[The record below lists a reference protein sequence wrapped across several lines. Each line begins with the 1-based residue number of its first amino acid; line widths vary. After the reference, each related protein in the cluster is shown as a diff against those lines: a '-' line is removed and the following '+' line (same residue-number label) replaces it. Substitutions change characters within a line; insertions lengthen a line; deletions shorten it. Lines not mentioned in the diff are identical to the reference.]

1 MLAVVKMPHTKRAAF
16 KVIGKIDAET
26 IKYLNKRFGESNVD
40 FDEEIIDVGESEWFT
55 NISKKIKPGA
65 IVRTYREN
73 CLLTQQQLAEK
84 VGISKASHISDIEN
98 GRRQISK
105 TLVKKFA
112 EVFGIAPE
120 MLL

>member
-1 MLAVVKMPHTKRAAF
+1 MEADLRDKWKR
-16 KVIGKIDAET
+16 VIMSGNVGFNINSSALM
-26 IKYLNKRFGESNVD
+26 LNKRFGESNVD
-40 FDEEIIDVGESEWFT
+40 LDDEIIDIGESEWFT
-55 NISKKIKPGA
+55 TISKKIKLGT
-65 IVRTYREN
+65 IIRTYREN
-73 CLLTQQQLAEK
+73 CLLTQQQLADK

-112 EVFGIAPE
+112 EVFGITPE